1 MTDFQPLT
9 IGSRAYKYIKMG
21 AVKNVYDG
29 LIELMTNAHDA
40 YGKDSTLQAPHEI
53 CVGALFENKKSLKQI
68 SVVDRA
74 IGLTSEDA
82 VKCFLI
88 VGDYTSHETSRGF
101 FSRGAKDVSN
111 IGHVTFETIKN
122 GLYSK
127 VEINTEGMGRL
138 TIGDQPVTDE
148 IRNSLKI
155 LNNKNGLKVTV
166 DLLRPFMRI
175 TPTQLRTQIRDNH
188 ALRDILIDPNFHV
201 CVDFDGRC
209 VEKGKCCH
217 LNFSYPDDKQILVDS
232 TYNLAKY
239 DNAEATLKIYSTNSY
254 NPDQALLVRSDT
266 TVYCKT
272 IFDRKISGHPY
283 IKRIF
288 GTITCNKIHD
298 MLYDI
303 EVNGQSE
310 KNPYCLLDHS
320 RGGGLVKTHPFV
332 KELYLYPRMKL
343 LQVLQ
348 QIEDSEEQ
356 GLLYQSADINDLLNQ
371 LNLIGNNF
379 DLGGKRQYSW
389 RDERTNT
396 HMKVLEGVQEEYI
409 RTETNYEYKS
419 AAQIRKEQR
428 ALSTRTNTI
437 DSGPTAGTNSPP
449 QITIYERDAAGEIKK
464 MTILEN
470 GTLVQH
476 VDGEDQV
483 TQEPAAKEFKI
494 VFSDREDVTQ
504 RYDVYETDTN
514 IVLRIYTNEQLLNSY
529 LYEVKDT
536 SSLTADDGK
545 LMLSEII
552 IEAFSGIM
560 TKNEMELNAEEYDD
574 LNTSDMLTT
583 YQSLYNTNV
592 QKIELL
598 INQTINSLNQ

>member
-21 AVKNVYDG
+21 AVKSVYDG
-29 LIELMTNAHDA
+29 LIELITNAHDA
-40 YGKDSTLQAPHEI
+40 YGKDSSLQAPHEI
-53 CVGALFENKKSLKQI
+53 CIGALFENKKALKQI
-68 SVVDRA
+68 SVTDRA
-74 IGLTSEDA
+74 IGLTSDDA
-82 VKCFLI
+82 VKCFLT
-88 VGDYTSHETSRGF
+88 VGDYTSHEKSRGF

-127 VEINTEGMGRL
+127 IEINTDGMGRL
-138 TIGDQPVTDE
+138 TISDQAATDE
-148 IRNSLKI
+148 IRTNLKI
-155 LNNKNGLKVTV
+155 LNNDNGLKVTV
-166 DLLRPFMRI
+166 DLLKPFMRI
-175 TPTQLRTQIRDNH
+175 TPTQLKAQIRDNH
-188 ALRDILIDPNFHV
+188 ALRDILIDPNFHI
-201 CVDFDGRC
+201 CIDFDGRC
-209 VEKGKCCH
+209 KERGTCVH
-217 LNFSYPDDKQILVDS
+217 FSFSYPDDKQLLVDS

-283 IKRIF
+283 INRIF

-303 EVNGQSE
+303 ETNGQSE
-310 KNPYCLLDHS
+310 NNPYCLLDHS

-348 QIEDSEEQ
+348 QIEDTEEQ
-356 GLLYQSADINDLLNQ
+356 GLLYQSSDINDLINQ

-379 DLGGKRQYSW
+379 DLGGRRQYSW
-389 RDERTNT
+389 RADRTNT
-396 HMKVLEGVQEEYI
+396 HMRVLEGIQEEYI

-419 AAQIRKEQR
+419 AAQIRREER
-428 ALSTRTNTI
+428 GI
-437 DSGPTAGTNSPP
+437 ISGSGFGSKP
-449 QITIYERDAAGEIKK
+449 QIIIYEKDTAGEIRK

-470 GTLVQH
+470 GTLVEY
-476 VDGEDQV
+476 VNGEDRV
-483 TQEPAAKEFKI
+483 TQEPAPKKFKI
-494 VFSDREDVTQ
+494 VFSDRDNVSQ

-529 LYEVKDT
+529 LNEVKDT

-552 IEAFSGIM
+552 IEAFAGIM
-560 TKNEMELNAEEYDD
+560 TKNDMELNAENYDD

-583 YQSLYNTNV
+583 YQGLYNSNV
-592 QKIELL
+592 QRIELL
-598 INQTINSLNQ
+598 INETINSLNQ